1 MTSKKNSF
9 WTFVFSLWPGAAEMY
24 MGFFKQGFSLMGLF
38 LLILFL
44 ATWLDIGPLLFVL
57 PLIWCYGFFH
67 ANHLR
72 SLPDEEF
79 YAIEDG
85 YLFELD
91 NVVPTGQKLSKKARN
106 ILAGALILIGGVSL
120 LNRLMG
126 MLYDLFPSYLRD
138 WYWDIWHN
146 IPQVV
151 FAVLMVSAGIW
162 LIQGKKRELAQEEEQ
177 EQGKDGEQP

>member
-1 MTSKKNSF
+1 MARKKNGF

-24 MGFFKQGFSLMGLF
+24 MGFFKQGLSVMGVF

-44 ATWLDIGPLLFVL
+44 ASWLSIGPLLYVL
-57 PLIWCYGFFH
+57 PLVWCYGFFH

-79 YAIEDG
+79 YALEDG

-91 NVVPTGQKLSKKARN
+91 QLRPKGKQLSKKSRN
-106 ILAGALILIGGVSL
+106 LLAGALILIGSISL
-120 LNRLMG
+120 LKRLMD
-126 MLYDLFPSYLRD
+126 LLCRLFPGYLQD

-146 IPQVV
+146 VPQII
-151 FAVLMVSAGIW
+151 FAGLMVLVGIW
-162 LIQGKKRELAQEEEQ
+162 LIMGKKQELAQEEEQ
-177 EQGKDGEQP
+177 EKGGEQP